1 MTTKTFLL
9 VFITFFCG
17 FMAGAAMMQLKVT
30 KQIEQGYIKPWFSPQ
45 IYTSLVPTKRERTPL
60 SIHELVHQ
68 HHYGGQ
74 MYP

>member
-30 KQIEQGYIKPWFSPQ
+30 KQTPRTTDYGSLQYI
-45 IYTSLVPTKRERTPL
+45 LTP
-60 SIHELVHQ
+60 IIF
-68 HHYGGQ
+68 
-74 MYP
+74 